1 MPYLAPAGRARFEQE
16 IKRSRFLGVAVPV
29 HSEVDVEAA
38 LEEIRREH
46 PDATH
51 HCWASVLGDPEKS
64 ARMRMDDDGE
74 PSGTAGRPILSVLQ
88 HKHVGDI
95 LLVVVRYFGGT
106 KLGAGGLVRAYS
118 STASGVMDALPT
130 AESRTS
136 ALATIR
142 LDYPDE
148 EPVRRLLG
156 AENVAILG
164 VRFEEAV
171 LLDVRVDERQL
182 SRLTRALSERT
193 SGRALLSVRY
203 SDGLLKEPI

>member
-1 MPYLAPAGRARFEQE
+1 MPAR
-16 IKRSRFLGVAVPV
+16 
-29 HSEVDVEAA
+29 SEADVEAA
-38 LEEIRREH
+38 LAEIRRLH

-51 HCWASVLGDPEKS
+51 HCWASIVGNPENS

-88 HKHVGDI
+88 HKDVGDVV
-95 LLVVVRYFGGT
+95 LVVVRYFGGT

-118 STASGVMDALPT
+118 STASGVMDVLT
-130 AESRTS
+130 TEESR
-136 ALATIR
+136 ALLHATIR

-156 AENVAILG
+156 SEAVTILG

-171 LLDVRVDERQL
+171 LLDVQVDERGL
-182 SRLTRALSERT
+182 SELAKALSERT
-193 SGRALLSVRY
+193 SGRARLSVGY
-203 SDGLLKEPI
+203 SNGLLKEPI